1 MPWPNAITLLRHVYG
16 GDTPED
22 SIRVAVEQVLLQA
35 GATGPPAPL
44 DLTGSLCDVER
55 IEAVA
60 MSSAGC
66 LVPLP
71 QGGYVIQINEA
82 DSPGR
87 QRFSSAHEICHTF
100 FNRASRLQR
109 RYDDETVGTFAG
121 KGEEHLCD
129 IGAAHMLLNPA
140 WLRDLAGGREP
151 SLSGLLQIATACGA
165 SLEATARQVATL
177 DIWKC
182 SFVFWELG
190 YRKSERELLGLA
202 PLPGFESVA
211 PVPTKKMRAARVYP
225 SRGVPFFPPNASVS
239 EESSMAEALRTQGS
253 SSAIEEFDLGSGSLV
268 AECESRYVGY
278 RRADGELVHRV
289 LSLLRWVE

>member
-1 MPWPNAITLLRHVYG
+1 MPWPNAVILLGHAYG

-44 DLTGSLCDVER
+44 ELVASLCDVER
-55 IEAVA
+55 IEVVA

-66 LVPLP
+66 LIPLP
-71 QGGYVIQINEA
+71 QGGYVIQVNEG
-82 DSPGR
+82 DSPAR

-100 FNRASRLQR
+100 FNRATRLQR
-109 RYDDETVGTFAG
+109 GYDDETVGTFAG
-121 KGEEHLCD
+121 KGEEHFCD
-129 IGAAHMLLNPA
+129 IGAAHMLLHPP

-151 SLSGLLQIATACGA
+151 SLSGLLKVATACGA
-165 SLEATARQVATL
+165 SLEATARQIATL

-190 YRKSERELLGLA
+190 YRKSERELLGRA
-202 PLPGFESVA
+202 PLPGFGSVA
-211 PVPTKKMRAARVYP
+211 RVPTAKTRASRVYP
-225 SRGVPFFPPNASVS
+225 SQGVPYFPQNASVS
-239 EESSMAEALRTQGS
+239 EESSIAEILRTQDS

-268 AECESRYVGY
+268 AECESQYVGY